1 MSPQLTAQIAAT
13 RYDDFRAM
21 ADARRAAGASRSP
34 RFGRVRGWRARRG
47 APTAIGRVR
56 TV

>member
-1 MSPQLTAQIAAT
+1 MSPQLTAAVAAS
-13 RYDDFRAM
+13 RYDDYRAI
-21 ADARRAAGASRSP
+21 ADARRAAGVSRSP

-47 APTAIGRVR
+47 APTAVHRVR